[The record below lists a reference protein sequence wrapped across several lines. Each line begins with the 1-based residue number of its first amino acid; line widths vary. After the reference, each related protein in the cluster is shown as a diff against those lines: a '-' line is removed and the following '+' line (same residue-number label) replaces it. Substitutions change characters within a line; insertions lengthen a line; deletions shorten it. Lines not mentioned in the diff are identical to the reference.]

1 MAVIT
6 SQYSGCTTLKLLA
19 TALQSQKIHH
29 CNLPYIQMTN
39 ESSNTVDAYDQST
52 TAESSSLRR
61 MLLPKHFGPDG
72 VSSSF
77 PQ

>member
-1 MAVIT
+1 MGIIT

-29 CNLPYIQMTN
+29 CNLPYIIQMSN
-39 ESSNTVDAYDQST
+39 ESSNTVDAFDQST
-52 TAESSSLRR
+52 TAE
-61 MLLPKHFGPDG
+61 LLSKKNATSEELW